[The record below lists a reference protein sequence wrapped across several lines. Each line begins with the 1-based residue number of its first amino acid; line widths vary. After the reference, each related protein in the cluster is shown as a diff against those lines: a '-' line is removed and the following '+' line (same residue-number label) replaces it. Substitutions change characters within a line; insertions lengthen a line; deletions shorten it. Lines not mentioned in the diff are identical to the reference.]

1 MLRGPN
7 SSLAALIPAVMLS
20 LAAGN
25 PQRVTA
31 LAGRMALV
39 AGALCV
45 AAGVARLGFV
55 IELLSKSIRHFYMNG
70 IALTVIANQ
79 LPALFGFGVDAQG
92 LLKESRLFVA
102 AVLTGN
108 TNLTALAIG
117 AGTLLT
123 ILLLSAIRACR
134 RC

>member
-1 MLRGPN
+1 
-7 SSLAALIPAVMLS
+7 MLS